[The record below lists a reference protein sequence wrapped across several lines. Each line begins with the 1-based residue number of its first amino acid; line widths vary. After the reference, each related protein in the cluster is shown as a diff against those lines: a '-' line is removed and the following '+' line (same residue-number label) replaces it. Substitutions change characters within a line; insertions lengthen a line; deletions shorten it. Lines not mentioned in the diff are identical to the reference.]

1 MTTSDKS
8 YLPSI
13 KLTLKTLKKLETSS
27 KLPKRIP
34 TQRYLTLFQCLPS
47 RQVATQSYTHTM
59 KILEESRWIKSGG
72 LEMLCKKVFTG
83 KHMCQSF
90 FFNNVAGLRPATLL
104 KKRLQHRYF
113 PVNLA
118 KFLRTRSPQNTSE
131 QLLLINFKFENVFT
145 CPLINEQPQM
155 FH

>member
-1 MTTSDKS
+1 M
-8 YLPSI
+8 
-13 KLTLKTLKKLETSS
+13 LETSS

-47 RQVATQSYTHTM
+47 RHVATQSYTHTI

-90 FFNNVAGLRPATLL
+90 FFNNVAELRPATLF
-104 KKRLQHRYF
+104 KKEILAQCF
-113 PVNLA
+113 SVNFA
-118 KFLRTRSPQNTSE
+118 KFLRNVFLQKE
-131 QLLLINFKFENVFT
+131 QLRWLLPMDFVLVSINQKQPSEVFCKKSCSQKFRKIHMETPVPESLF
-145 CPLINEQPQM
+145 
-155 FH
+155 